1 MKYDVA
7 EKLHSIL
14 LFDKACFYT
23 SEELGPPPDPPDEEH
38 KDREKPP
45 DYAP

>member
-1 MKYDVA
+1 MWQKIYTLLCCLTKYVY
-7 EKLHSIL
+7 
-14 LFDKACFYT
+14 FYT
-23 SEELGPPPDPPDEEH
+23 SEELGPPPDPPDEEL